1 MSFVGLLA
9 YSSVTIRVYFIARLM
24 RVIWKPGANQ
34 PSSDQGGGSR
44 EKIDISS
51 LRTALTTLSQ
61 KEPNKAQFYLIAGL
75 TPRTGRL

>member
-24 RVIWKPGANQ
+24 RVIWKPRANQ

-44 EKIDISS
+44 EKIDISVFS
-51 LRTALTTLSQ
+51 SPLRTALTTLSQ
-61 KEPNKAQFYLIAGL
+61 KEPNTAHFYLIAGL
-75 TPRTGRL
+75 TP

>member
-34 PSSDQGGGSR
+34 PSSDQGGSR
-44 EKIDISS
+44 EKIDISVFS
-51 LRTALTTLSQ
+51 SPLRTALTTLSQ
-61 KEPNKAQFYLIAGL
+61 KEPNTAHFYLIAGL
-75 TPRTGRL
+75 TP